1 MVCDALSIHPS
12 PSVVRLT
19 PTAAGD
25 AEPILHEELVRI
37 ETAWARAVRYSGL
50 RRACRRADDDHLV
63 RVWQRAASQPFRFP
77 TAVMLVYA
85 GGSLDAQCWSLMREL
100 CLLAALELA
109 GEPSPQYSCAEDSLT
124 SSSAPR
130 SVTERR
136 GGAKLHDP
144 DRTQR
149 RRRYGN
155 ASRRSR
161 RSARRGTLSESDSV
175 GAAPSSVSNAP
186 TPSVAAEAAA
196 PAMEPAVEAPPRARA
211 NHTAREA
218 EASDM
223 AMALVAEDSADR
235 APLERRLARW
245 RVQRYPSYGKDRPPS
260 ERISRGGAATRD
272 GAPLAAALNRRAVA
286 APSKQVPRRFA
297 NDDDFALPPAA
308 PLPPMSVIRPTTL
321 DTPPTG
327 DDFVRCVSRSRTR
340 AVDNAESRAPRRL
353 ERTSPSS
360 STRAPVPTAAPRRV
374 TEAARTQKSG
384 LVREI
389 YHI

>member
-1 MVCDALSIHPS
+1 M
-12 PSVVRLT
+12 
-19 PTAAGD
+19 
-25 AEPILHEELVRI
+25 RI

-223 AMALVAEDSADR
+223 AMALEAPPRARAIHTAREAEASDMAMALVAEDSADR

-308 PLPPMSVIRPTTL
+308 PLPPMSVMRPTTL